1 MEPKTLMVSAKA
13 DSNIEPPPEGLH
25 LAACVG
31 IYDVGTIY
39 SDRFD
44 VARRK
49 CVLMFELP
57 ELPPLEME
65 RDGQRVKL
73 PRCLS
78 RRFTLSL
85 NEKAALRGFLE
96 AWRGKRFTEA
106 ELGGFDIAK
115 CLAIGAQVQVMH
127 APGTEGR
134 TFANLSNALPA
145 PKGVKVTPQTPPT
158 LFSIA
163 NLTEPKLPT
172 GLPEWLGKLVMESKE
187 WDRLVARSKAPASA
201 PKPASL
207 PPAATAAPAEAAPSS
222 DDDVPF

>member
-1 MEPKTLMVSAKA
+1 MSNTLMVSAKS
-13 DSNIEPPPEGLH
+13 DSNVDPVPEGLH
-25 LAACVG
+25 PAVCVG
-31 IYDVGTIY
+31 IYDVGQQY
-39 SDRFD
+39 SEKFD
-44 VARRK
+44 TTRRK
-49 CVLMFELP
+49 CVLVFELL

-85 NEKAALRGFLE
+85 NEKAVLRAFLE
-96 AWRGKRFTEA
+96 SWRGRRFTEA
-106 ELGGFDIAK
+106 ELGGFDLAK
-115 CLAIGAQVQVMH
+115 CLGIGAQVQVMH

-134 TFANLSNALPA
+134 TFANISNALPA
-145 PKGVKVTPQTPPT
+145 PKGVTVTPQTPLT

-163 NLTEPKLPT
+163 NLTEPKLPA

-187 WDRLVARSKAPASA
+187 WDRLVVRSKAPAPA
-201 PKPASL
+201 PKPAS
-207 PPAATAAPAEAAPSS
+207 PAPAATAAPAEAAPSS